1 MSARHGRSGAAVR
14 KLRTSAPVFAALGD
28 ETRLSLVATLS
39 GGAPRSIAQ
48 LTEGCNVT
56 RQAVT
61 KHLQVLAGA
70 GLVRDEWRGRE
81 RLWVFEA
88 ARLAEARRCL
98 DVISSQ
104 WDDALSRLKDFVE
117 K

>member
-1 MSARHGRSGAAVR
+1 MSRRSSAA
-14 KLRTSAPVFAALGD
+14 LRVEQAAPIFAALGD
-28 ETRLSLVATLS
+28 ETRLALVSRLGSSGPLS
-39 GGAPRSIAQ
+39 ITR
-48 LTEGCNVT
+48 LTEGSNVT

>member
-1 MSARHGRSGAAVR
+1 MSRRSAA
-14 KLRTSAPVFAALGD
+14 APRVEQAAPIFAALGD
-28 ETRLSLVATLS
+28 PTRLALVSRLGSSGPLS
-39 GGAPRSIAQ
+39 ITRLTDGA
-48 LTEGCNVT
+48 NVT
-56 RQAVT
+56 RQAVS

-81 RLWVFEA
+81 RLWVFEG

-117 K
+117 Q

>member
-1 MSARHGRSGAAVR
+1 MSRRSSALLRVEQAAP
-14 KLRTSAPVFAALGD
+14 LFAALGD
-28 ETRLSLVATLS
+28 ETRLALVSRLGSSGPLS
-39 GGAPRSIAQ
+39 ITR
-48 LTEGCNVT
+48 LTEGANVT